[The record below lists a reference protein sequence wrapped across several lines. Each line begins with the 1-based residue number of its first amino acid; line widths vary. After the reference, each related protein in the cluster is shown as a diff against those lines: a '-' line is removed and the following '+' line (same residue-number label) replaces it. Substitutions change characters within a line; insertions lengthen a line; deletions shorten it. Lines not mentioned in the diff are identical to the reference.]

1 MTIKDIVPMS
11 LGLLGPSDA
20 MEIIIEKNTPI
31 PCEHSE
37 TFYTA
42 SNNQKV
48 FDIIVYQGESEFAS
62 ENIELNRML
71 LTGIPPNKKY
81 EEELTVVFKV
91 DSSGLLTVTASS
103 NSNKNSTVALSI
115 TQEKMN

>member
-1 MTIKDIVPMS
+1 M
-11 LGLLGPSDA
+11 
-20 MEIIIEKNTPI
+20 
-31 PCEHSE
+31 
-37 TFYTA
+37 
-42 SNNQKV
+42 Q
-48 FDIIVYQGESEFAS
+48 
-62 ENIELNRML
+62 

-115 TQEKMN
+115 TQEKMNQMSEEEINQA